1 MNMRPQTVQPPAKGT
16 FTGRHMLLVM
26 FGFFGIVIAVNAVMA
41 VAASTT
47 WSGLVV
53 QNSYVAS
60 QEFQRRHDALEKQQA
75 LGWAASFSYAPG
87 SVHFVIRDGA
97 GNPVDLGAIALQV
110 NRPVGTR
117 DDQFVQLER
126 APNGD
131 YLAALDLAP
140 GTWDVL
146 IATDETT
153 QGPFEFRERFTVE
166 ANQP

>member
-1 MNMRPQTVQPPAKGT
+1 MRPQTTQPPAKGT
-16 FTGRHMLLVM
+16 FTGRHMLLLM

-60 QEFQRRHDALEKQQA
+60 QEFQRKHDALEKQKA

-87 SVHFVIRDGA
+87 NASFIIRDGA
-97 GNPVDLGAIALQV
+97 GNPVDLGAITLQV
-110 NRPVGTR
+110 NRPVGTN
-117 DDQFVQLER
+117 DDQAVPLER

-146 IATDETT
+146 IATEETA
-153 QGPFEFRERFTVE
+153 QGSFEFRERFTIG
-166 ANQP
+166 ADQP